1 MNRIPSPTVP
11 TLLKVGDRGDAVAR
25 LQRELASAGL
35 YEGPI
40 TGRFDDAT
48 RLALESFQ
56 GAAGM
61 DVTGKVEPGTLG
73 SLAMVGRFV
82 RDTFEPAERSGQPP
96 ESKPTRPEET
106 PWGSLQRPLW

>member
-1 MNRIPSPTVP
+1 MNRIQSPTVP

-25 LQRELASAGL
+25 LQRELRATGL

-48 RLALESFQ
+48 RLAVEAFQ

-73 SLAMVGRFV
+73 SLAMVGRFM
-82 RDTFEPAERSGQPP
+82 RDTFEPAERSGRPP
-96 ESKPTRPEET
+96 ASKSARLEDS
-106 PWGSLQRPLW
+106 PWASLQRRLW